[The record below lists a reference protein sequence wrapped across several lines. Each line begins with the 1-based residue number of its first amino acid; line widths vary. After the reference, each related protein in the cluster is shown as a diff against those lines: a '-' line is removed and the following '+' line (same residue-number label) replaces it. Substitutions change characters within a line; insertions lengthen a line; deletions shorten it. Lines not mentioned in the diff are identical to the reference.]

1 MKFELVTEDHYSNK
15 IKRGINSQKQ
25 SNDTIKMKDD
35 LSNYPFRVKSDLEI
49 YTLMSALSDMV
60 TNI

>member
-25 SNDTIKMKDD
+25 SNDTIK
-35 LSNYPFRVKSDLEI
+35 
-49 YTLMSALSDMV
+49 TLMSALSDMV